1 MAQPNPMDVSRA
13 GMMASVGGN
22 RLGGGPGAGDEMNFH
37 FSPQINVPGGAGM
50 DQINQGLQASYA
62 EWMRMMER
70 FLHDKRRRSYGPS
83 DEVTA

>member
-1 MAQPNPMDVSRA
+1 
-13 GMMASVGGN
+13 MMAPVGAGQ
-22 RLGGGPGAGDEMNFH
+22 LGGGPGGSGGQMHFT
-37 FSPQINVPGGAGM
+37 FSPQINVPAGAGM

-70 FLHDKRRRSYGPS
+70 FVRDKRRLSYGAS